1 MMKISEMGKFVLVND
16 ISQNYP
22 LMDEINLIC
31 TKGADIFIG
40 DEAIAHRCD
49 MDAMF
54 IISFKENSILLFKS
68 YGKVDVNQREVEDF
82 GYTLSDNDIIKTANT
97 DIKFKFICDDLNL
110 ERLIDMFMDGN
121 LYFSLDMDYIF
132 YEYAKK
138 LKITDKKAI
147 SNVMATIDIPE
158 IDML

>member
-1 MMKISEMGKFVLVND
+1 MMKISEMGEFVLIND
-16 ISQNYP
+16 SAQNYP
-22 LMDEINLIC
+22 LRDEINLIC
-31 TKGADIFIG
+31 TKGTDVFIG
-40 DEAIAHRCD
+40 DEAIAHRCN

-68 YGKVDVNQREVEDF
+68 YGKVDVNQREVESF
-82 GYTLSDNDIIKTANT
+82 GCMLSDNDIIKTLNT
-97 DIKFKFICDDLNL
+97 NIKFKFICDDLNL
-110 ERLIDMFMDGN
+110 EKLIDMFMDGN